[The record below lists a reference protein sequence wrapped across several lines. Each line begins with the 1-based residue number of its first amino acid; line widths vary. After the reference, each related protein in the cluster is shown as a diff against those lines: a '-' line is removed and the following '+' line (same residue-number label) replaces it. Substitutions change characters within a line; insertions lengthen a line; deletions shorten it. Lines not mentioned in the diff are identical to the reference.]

1 MATEGG
7 REDIETVPSIA
18 IIILAAGPSRRMG
31 VPKQLLRHRGRTLI
45 RHAVEAA
52 LGSIC
57 RPIVV
62 VLGASAGEIRP
73 ELEGL
78 PARIAEN
85 PHWPDGLSTSI
96 RAGIDALSSTEPSL
110 EAVVLTLCDQ
120 PFVSSDD
127 IDGLVAAYRSS
138 EHPIV
143 ASQYAGTVGVP
154 ALFARPIW
162 PELTGLSGDAG
173 AKKVIQKHLPTVR
186 PVSCPHG
193 AIDLDT
199 PEDYDAIYPTDEGH

>member
-1 MATEGG
+1 MAEIG
-7 REDIETVPSIA
+7 REDTGIVPSIA
-18 IIILAAGPSRRMG
+18 IVILAAGASTRMG
-31 VPKQLLRHRGRTLI
+31 VAKQLLRHRGRTLL

-57 RPIVV
+57 RPVV
-62 VLGASAGEIRP
+62 LVLGANMQQVLP
-73 ELEGL
+73 EVEGL
-78 PARIAEN
+78 PVEIVKNSDWAE
-85 PHWPDGLSTSI
+85 GLSTSI
-96 RAGIDALSSTEPSL
+96 RAGLEALAPAADSP

-127 IDGLVAAYRSS
+127 IDGLVAAYHSTKR
-138 EHPIV
+138 PIV
-143 ASQYAGTVGVP
+143 ASEYAGTVGVP

-162 PELTGLSGDAG
+162 PELANLTGDAG
-173 AKKVIQKHLPTVR
+173 AKRVIQKHLANVW

-199 PEDYDAIYPTDEGH
+199 PEDYDAIYPTEGH